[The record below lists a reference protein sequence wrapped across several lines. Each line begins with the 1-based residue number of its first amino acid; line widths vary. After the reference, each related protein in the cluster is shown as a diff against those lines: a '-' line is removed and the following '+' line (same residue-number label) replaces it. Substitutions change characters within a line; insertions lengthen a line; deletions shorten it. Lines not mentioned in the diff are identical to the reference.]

1 MASYV
6 QARFAHDRSG
16 SIPPF
21 SGNIG
26 VRVVND
32 EVRATGLL
40 RTPTAEDLALSVEDS
55 NAYFNAEQGLPGAT
69 FPTLYSLQEAFST
82 QTRKYEYTRFLPSF
96 NIKFDVTDAFIVR
109 GAASISRSAERRE
122 GKGCVSTCRSRW
134 SPLH

>member
-26 VRVVND
+26 VRVFND

-69 FPTLYSLQEAFST
+69 FPTPYSLQEAFSP
-82 QTRKYEYTRFLPSF
+82 QTRNYEYTRFLPSF
-96 NIKFDVTDAFIVR
+96 NIQFDVSDEFIVR
-109 GAASISRSAERRE
+109 CAAVLL
-122 GKGCVSTCRSRW
+122 G
-134 SPLH
+134 